1 MKLSKFKT
9 YGKKIKY
16 IAILILLILA
26 IISIKTLTIKQDNQ
40 RKRDFISEK
49 LETITELAT
58 ARYDYSNVIS
68 IKNNLTFKNYNI
80 PFTEKS
86 FVIKYTGHITAGVD
100 LSHSTFTLDNNKL
113 TITIEPC
120 SILNNTV
127 DEDEIFI
134 FDEKTSIFNKLT
146 MEDMLEEILLDKE
159 KTEKAL
165 LEDGFLNQVTV
176 DTIEL
181 LKNLFKESG
190 FKEVIVKIATK

>member
-1 MKLSKFKT
+1 MKLNKFKT

-26 IISIKTLTIKQDNQ
+26 IISIKTLTIKQVNQ

-58 ARYDYSNVIS
+58 SRYDYSNVIS

-165 LEDGFLNQVTV
+165 LEDGFLNKVTV